1 MSKFT
6 KSPHLLKN
14 LILIVIFSAGVLIGI
29 LIELF
34 IPLINIANLSQEWGF
49 WGVIGRFILIL
60 FISSIPL
67 GYLLWLVMGLFQISR
82 VKEPQEKFRKRHLPL
97 DIKQINRILIPIGD
111 GPNALLGLQLISQ
124 LTTLEKNGKITLLRI
139 ILPSMESE
147 IDAQREIVR
156 KIAHQTLL
164 DNQVNFEIEV
174 KIRLS
179 KDVIKPTI
187 DLAKDGQYDLLV
199 VGASERSQ
207 VGKLL
212 FGSIAHTLAEQSPC
226 PVVIVRR
233 NVKWEQ
239 ELQI

>member
-6 KSPHLLKN
+6 KSPHLIKN

-34 IPLINIANLSQEWGF
+34 IPLFNMANIYQEWGF
-49 WGVIGRFILIL
+49 WGVVGRFILIL
-60 FISSIPL
+60 FTLSIPL
-67 GYLLWLVMGLFQISR
+67 GYFIWMVMGVFQISR
-82 VKEPQEKFRKRHLPL
+82 VREPQGKIRKRHLPI
-97 DIKQINRILIPIGD
+97 DVKQINRILIPIGD

-139 ILPSMESE
+139 IPPSMESE
-147 IDAQREIVR
+147 IEVQKEIVR
-156 KIAHQTLL
+156 KIAHLSLL
-164 DNQVNFEIEV
+164 DDRVDFEIEV

-187 DLAKDGQYDLLV
+187 DMARDGQYDLLV

-233 NVKWEQ
+233 NVKWD
-239 ELQI
+239 

>member
-1 MSKFT
+1 MAKFS
-6 KSPHLLKN
+6 KSPHLIKN
-14 LILIVIFSAGVLIGI
+14 LILIIIFIAGVLIGI

-34 IPLINIANLSQEWGF
+34 IPLFDMANIYQEWGF
-49 WGVIGRFILIL
+49 WGVIGRLILIL
-60 FISSIPL
+60 FILSIPI
-67 GYLLWLVMGLFQISR
+67 GYFLRLVMGAIQFSR
-82 VKEPQEKFRKRHLPL
+82 VKEPQDKIRKKHLPL
-97 DIKQINRILIPIGD
+97 DVKQINRILIPIGD

-139 ILPSMESE
+139 IPPTMET
-147 IDAQREIVR
+147 DVDTQREIIK
-156 KIAHQTLL
+156 KIAHQSLL
-164 DNQVNFEIEV
+164 DYQVDFEIEV

-179 KDVIKPTI
+179 KDVINPII
-187 DLAKDGQYDLLV
+187 DMAKNGQYDLLV

-233 NVKWEQ
+233 NEK
-239 ELQI
+239 